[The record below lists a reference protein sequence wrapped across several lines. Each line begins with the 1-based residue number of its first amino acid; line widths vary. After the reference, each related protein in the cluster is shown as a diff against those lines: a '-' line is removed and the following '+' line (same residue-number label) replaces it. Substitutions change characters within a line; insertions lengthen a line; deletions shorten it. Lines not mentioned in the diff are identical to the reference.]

1 VRLFLKQGLNEIHS
15 IVMKQVVST
24 MGAGHFQEFEDE
36 YLETLYDF
44 HEKFPGQRVRNGDLS
59 KYLDV
64 SPASATEMV
73 QRLAK
78 NGFVDYVPYK
88 GVSLTEEGLEH
99 GMMMKRR
106 HRLAEVLLTLL
117 PFDGDVHET
126 ACRLEHAFND
136 DLEICISLLL
146 GNPTIDPSGKD
157 IPPANSRIADK
168 LDHSTDLCI
177 LDKLPV
183 AKSGEVI
190 MIMTTSNARVVLAD
204 AGLEIG
210 KIIERTANGLFCD
223 GSELLF
229 DNKLAERVV
238 LRC

>member
-1 VRLFLKQGLNEIHS
+1 
-15 IVMKQVVST
+15 
-24 MGAGHFQEFEDE
+24 MGSGHFQEFEDE

-44 HEKFPGQRVRNGDLS
+44 HEKLPGQRVRNGDLA

-88 GVSLTEEGLEH
+88 GTILTPQGLEH

-117 PFDGDVHET
+117 PFKGDVHET
-126 ACRLEHAFND
+126 ACRLEHAFDD

-146 GNPTIDPSGKD
+146 GNPKLDPSGRN
-157 IPPANSRIADK
+157 IPPPNSRISDK
-168 LDHSTDLCI
+168 IEKQSDFVSLK
-177 LDKLPV
+177 KLPNNQ
-183 AKSGEVI
+183 SGEVI
-190 MIMTTSNARVVLAD
+190 ILMTSSEDSKVLENIGISMGQKITHTD
-204 AGLEIG
+204 AGYICQNNILQISEELSDR
-210 KIIERTANGLFCD
+210 II
-223 GSELLF
+223 
-229 DNKLAERVV
+229 
-238 LRC
+238 LRCISEE

>member
-1 VRLFLKQGLNEIHS
+1 MYRVG
-15 IVMKQVVST
+15 VT
-24 MGAGHFQEFEDE
+24 MGTGHFQEFEDE

-44 HEKFPGQRVRNGDLS
+44 HEKYPGQRVRNGDLA

-88 GVSLTEEGLEH
+88 GTSLTELGLEH

-117 PFDGDVHET
+117 PFEGDVHET

-146 GNPTIDPSGKD
+146 GNPTKDPSGRD
-157 IPPANSRIADK
+157 IPPANARISERIERNSDI
-168 LDHSTDLCI
+168 CI
-177 LDKLPV
+177 LNNLPV
-183 AKSGEVI
+183 SASGEVI
-190 MIMTTSNARVVLAD
+190 MIMTPSNARAILSNV
-204 AGLEIG
+204 GLKVG
-210 KIIERTANGLFCD
+210 DTIERNDEGYFCD
-223 GSELLF
+223 GQKIDLIEE
-229 DNKLAERVV
+229 LAERIV

>member
-1 VRLFLKQGLNEIHS
+1 
-15 IVMKQVVST
+15 
-24 MGAGHFQEFEDE
+24 MGSGHFQEFEDE

-44 HEKFPGQRVRNGDLS
+44 HEKLPGQRVRNGDLA

-88 GVSLTEEGLEH
+88 GTILTPQGLEH

-117 PFDGDVHET
+117 PFEGDVHET
-126 ACRLEHAFND
+126 ACRLEHAFDD

-146 GNPTIDPSGKD
+146 GNPKLDPSGRD
-157 IPPANSRIADK
+157 IPPPNSRISDK
-168 LDHSTDLCI
+168 IEKQSDFVSLK
-177 LDKLPV
+177 KLPNNQ
-183 AKSGEVI
+183 SGEVI
-190 MIMTTSNARVVLAD
+190 ILMTSSEDSKVLENIGISMGQKITHTD
-204 AGLEIG
+204 AGYICQNNILQISEELSDR
-210 KIIERTANGLFCD
+210 II
-223 GSELLF
+223 
-229 DNKLAERVV
+229 
-238 LRC
+238 LRCISEE

>member
-1 VRLFLKQGLNEIHS
+1 
-15 IVMKQVVST
+15 
-24 MGAGHFQEFEDE
+24 
-36 YLETLYDF
+36 
-44 HEKFPGQRVRNGDLS
+44 
-59 KYLDV
+59 
-64 SPASATEMV
+64 
-73 QRLAK
+73 
-78 NGFVDYVPYK
+78 
-88 GVSLTEEGLEH
+88 
-99 GMMMKRR
+99 MMMKRR

-157 IPPANSRIADK
+157 IPPANSRIASK

-183 AKSGEVI
+183 AKSGEII

-204 AGLEIG
+204 AGLKIG
-210 KIIERTANGLFCD
+210 KIIERTSNGLFCD
-223 GSELLF
+223 GAELVF
-229 DNKLAERVV
+229 DDKLAERVV

>member
-1 VRLFLKQGLNEIHS
+1 MN
-15 IVMKQVVST
+15 QVAST

-44 HEKFPGQRVRNGDLS
+44 HERLPGQRVRNGDLA

-88 GVSLTEEGLEH
+88 GVSLTEAGLEH

-157 IPPANSRIADK
+157 IPPANSRIASK

-183 AKSGEVI
+183 AKSGEII

-204 AGLEIG
+204 AGLKIG
-210 KIIERTANGLFCD
+210 KIIERTSNGLFCD
-223 GSELLF
+223 GAELVF
-229 DNKLAERVV
+229 DDKLAERVV

>member
-1 VRLFLKQGLNEIHS
+1 
-15 IVMKQVVST
+15 
-24 MGAGHFQEFEDE
+24 MGTGHFQEFEDE

-44 HEKFPGQRVRNGDLS
+44 HEKLPGQRVRNGDLA

-88 GVSLTEEGLEH
+88 GVSLTEIGLEH

-117 PFDGDVHET
+117 PFEGDIHDT

-136 DLEICISLLL
+136 DLEVCISLLL
-146 GNPTIDPSGKD
+146 GNPTLDPSGRN
-157 IPPANSRIADK
+157 IPPANSRISEQLENK
-168 LDHSTDLCI
+168 TDLCI
-177 LDKLPV
+177 LEKLPLN
-183 AKSGEVI
+183 KSGEVI
-190 MIMTTSNARVVLAD
+190 MIMTTSKARGILSD
-204 AGLEIG
+204 AGLSIG
-210 KIIERTANGLFCD
+210 KKINRSPDGFFCD
-223 GSELLF
+223 G
-229 DNKLAERVV
+229 NKLDFSQELAERVV